1 MTVALAE
8 ARLAETKGSLET
20 FLAQAASAGHAE
32 ILEAR
37 PLTGGAIQENW
48 QLEVD
53 FSDGP
58 EQGRRELVLR
68 TDSPSAVAVSLSRAE
83 EFALLCAAR
92 DAGVTVPEPL
102 WLCADEA
109 LLGQPFYVMRKAGGT
124 AAGHLIV
131 KDDSRSPVPSP
142 ADKEA
147 LAERLGVELARIHSI
162 TPPREDLGFLERPE
176 PNAAR
181 GAVAKYRAYLDA
193 LAAPQPA
200 LEWGLRWCE
209 LQAPPP
215 GELVL
220 VHQDFR
226 TGNYMVDGQGL
237 TGILDWEFCAW
248 GDPLSD
254 IGWFCAKCWRF
265 GRDERQAGGLAA
277 RKAFYRGYEATS
289 GRTIDPQAVAYWEVM
304 AHIRWAVIALQQ
316 GARFLSGGEASLE
329 LALTGRIR
337 PVELEQEILAQT
349 TPGRWNAG

>member
-8 ARLAETKGSLET
+8 ARLAETKAPLQA
-20 FLAQAASAGHAE
+20 FLAQAAGAGHAE
-32 ILEAR
+32 IREAR

-48 QLEVD
+48 LLEVD

-58 EQGRRELVLR
+58 ERGRRELVLR
-68 TDSPSAVAVSLSRAE
+68 TDSSSGVAVSLSRTQ

-102 WLCADEA
+102 WLCGDGS
-109 LLGQPFYVMRKAGGT
+109 LLGRPFYVMRKAGGT

-131 KDDSRSPVPSP
+131 KDDGRSPVSSP

-147 LAERLGVELARIHSI
+147 LAERLGAELARIHAI
-162 TPPREDLGFLERPE
+162 VPPRADLGFLERPE
-176 PNAAR
+176 PDAAQ
-181 GAVAKYRAYLDA
+181 GAVAKYRTYLDA
-193 LAAPQPA
+193 LGVPQPA

-226 TGNYMVDGQGL
+226 TGNYMVDGRGL

-265 GRDERQAGGLAA
+265 GRDEREAGGIAPRA
-277 RKAFYRGYEATS
+277 AFYRGYEATS

-304 AHIRWAVIALQQ
+304 AHIRWAIIALQQ

-337 PVELEQEILAQT
+337 PVELEREILAQT
-349 TPGRWNAG
+349 APGAWRAG